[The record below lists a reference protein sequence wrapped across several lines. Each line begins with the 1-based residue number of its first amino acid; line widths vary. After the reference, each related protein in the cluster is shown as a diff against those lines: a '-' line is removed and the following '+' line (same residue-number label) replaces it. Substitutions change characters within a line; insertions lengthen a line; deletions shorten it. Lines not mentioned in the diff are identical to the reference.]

1 LGSITPNRTGIK
13 TEAAGAVGKPNTM
26 QRTANGQDWRQSGKL
41 GFWSGQHCMP
51 SGIATTSSAVAI
63 RADAPV
69 AAADGDANGATSR
82 LAITMIE
89 SRREARDQMC
99 TVLLSHI
106 LRVWKSRE
114 LRTMSNERFRI
125 WYATISVETDL
136 RLQLSLGS

>member
-1 LGSITPNRTGIK
+1 
-13 TEAAGAVGKPNTM
+13 
-26 QRTANGQDWRQSGKL
+26 
-41 GFWSGQHCMP
+41 MP